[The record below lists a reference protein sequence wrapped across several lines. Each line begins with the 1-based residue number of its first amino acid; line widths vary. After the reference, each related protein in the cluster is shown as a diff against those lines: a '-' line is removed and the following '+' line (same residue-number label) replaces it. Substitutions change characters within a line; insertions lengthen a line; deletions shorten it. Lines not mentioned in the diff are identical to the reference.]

1 MHKPFILVMASLW
14 FGDIQPFSCEV
25 HPVVPLSILHHFP
38 RRTHQ
43 TQSAIGILLGS
54 STAGVIRLEQ
64 AIPLP
69 WSKTKQGAYIMTD
82 KKYSKLIDLIKQAH
96 PNYNAIG
103 MYCTG
108 KVENRTHAAI
118 FNNVLKAKFPNL
130 TVILNLD
137 FDQEGMRMTAYR
149 QNVPGLQTMVL
160 FEPIR
165 TTVLQDPLNK
175 LALRK
180 TDVRELIKGCKE
192 YVQRVIKGEEQG
204 DDAVLAL
211 LSRASSVLRESGEF
225 EGEDIALVSLL
236 SELTLTQAELSDKIH
251 AVL

>member
-1 MHKPFILVMASLW
+1 
-14 FGDIQPFSCEV
+14 
-25 HPVVPLSILHHFP
+25 
-38 RRTHQ
+38 
-43 TQSAIGILLGS
+43 
-54 STAGVIRLEQ
+54 
-64 AIPLP
+64 
-69 WSKTKQGAYIMTD
+69 
-82 KKYSKLIDLIKQAH
+82 
-96 PNYNAIG
+96 
-103 MYCTG
+103 
-108 KVENRTHAAI
+108 
-118 FNNVLKAKFPNL
+118 
-130 TVILNLD
+130 
-137 FDQEGMRMTAYR
+137 
-149 QNVPGLQTMVL
+149 MVL

-180 TDVRELIKGCKE
+180 TDVRELIKCCKE

-225 EGEDIALVSLL
+225 EGEDIALVNLL